1 MEGIRTFLL
10 WGRQSLNIGS
20 VHSRLLIDLTQHC
33 SSYWKE
39 TLPSKA
45 GSHQSSLPN
54 HLHTDPTASS
64 DLLTVDDEQGRV
76 MQFLVQGTF
85 WRSQMLIL
93 MGFVCLGKLKRLDWS
108 STTLEHCEQ
117 ANGAPAD
124 LLYPLASLWAL
135 QQLMR
140 WLQLMM
146 VPSISC
152 TAIVLTIDIL
162 KTKGS
167 QTRQASTT
175 ASTEENQ
182 RKGKE
187 VFNPFPS
194 QHQTYHR
201 IFDS

>member
-1 MEGIRTFLL
+1 MEGIRTFLS

-85 WRSQMLIL
+85 WRPQMLIL
-93 MGFVCLGKLKRLDWS
+93 MGFVCLGKLKRLGWS

-117 ANGAPAD
+117 ANSVCSCWP
-124 LLYPLASLWAL
+124 SL
-135 QQLMR
+135 
-140 WLQLMM
+140 
-146 VPSISC
+146 SISISLSS
-152 TAIVLTIDIL
+152 A
-162 KTKGS
+162 
-167 QTRQASTT
+167 TT
-175 ASTEENQ
+175 D
-182 RKGKE
+182 E
-187 VFNPFPS
+187 VAAANDGAFYLLHSYRVNNRYP
-194 QHQTYHR
+194 
-201 IFDS
+201 